1 MARLINDSMEIKCI
15 FGEHCGACDSA
26 IETAIFHRFESHA
39 PPLGRTCLFFHACVK
54 TALHLT
60 KARTDVSAKKAKDW
74 LLWISEEHLL
84 KLRAS
89 SGCFGLLVARLLRPA
104 RRQAASA
111 CLELFLNIVVASAT
125 EAWLLRPNRL
135 AVSASKGFEKT
146 DGLLENSGC

>member
-1 MARLINDSMEIKCI
+1 MLPNLQHVFRDRAHASRRLTSRPWNADEKLKEVMQYMGLGPRSMARLINDSMEIKCI

-39 PPLGRTCLFFHACVK
+39 QPLGRTCLFFHACVK

-104 RRQAASA
+104 WN
-111 CLELFLNIVVASAT
+111 FFWT
-125 EAWLLRPNRL
+125 
-135 AVSASKGFEKT
+135 
-146 DGLLENSGC
+146 